1 MKSTHLSRMLSALAL
16 AGLMTGCASTFDAR
30 VSAFHRLTPDIERT
44 YAFAPTATQRDSLEY
59 RDYEQ
64 RMRQA
69 LAAAGFQETTNPAL
83 RVTFDWSV
91 NEGVRTVMRTA
102 PVMVPSFSL
111 GLGFGGWRGGF
122 GGLGFG
128 FPLGWPYYGPGYATV
143 PQAER
148 AVEHRL
154 RVEMLTARPPAG
166 ERVYVATAVG
176 EASAAD
182 MPSDFPLLAQALLHE
197 LPGPTGRSRVIR
209 VEVPKS

>member
-1 MKSTHLSRMLSALAL
+1 MKSVVFSRVLSALAL
-16 AGLMTGCASTFDAR
+16 AGLVAGCASTFDAR
-30 VSAFHRLTPDIERT
+30 VSAFHRVTADIERT

-69 LAAAGFQETTNPAL
+69 LAAAGFQETTNPVL

-91 NEGVRTVMRTA
+91 NQGVRTVMRAA
-102 PVMVPSFSL
+102 PVVVPSVSF

-122 GGLGFG
+122 GSLGFG
-128 FPLGWPYYGPGYATV
+128 YPFGWPYYGPGYATV

-154 RVEMLTARPPAG
+154 RVEMVSARPPVG
-166 ERVYVATAVG
+166 ERIYEATAVG
-176 EASAAD
+176 DATAAD
-182 MPSDFPLLAQALLHE
+182 MPSIFPLLAQALLHE
-197 LPGPTGRSRVIR
+197 FPGPSGRSRVIR
-209 VEVPKS
+209 VEVPRS